1 MKHLNKDSF
10 CVHPWVNLLVN
21 SSGTYNFC
29 CIATTGAQSQITN
42 DNNNIMHAS
51 KDTPD
56 EAWNAKS
63 LRTVRKAMLDGKKL
77 DVCGV
82 CWKQEEV
89 GKESYRERHNKEWFK
104 RLGQPEV
111 ERRVAYSLANEYA
124 VDTPPDYLDLR
135 LGNICNLK
143 CRMCNVF
150 NSSQIEKEHIKLRQ
164 NNLYAD
170 MWTRQWDKTDI
181 SGAPYDMSWVNYDK
195 FWENLNTYVPD
206 LQKVYFTGG
215 EPTLLETPYAF
226 MDEMVSQGIQDKVD
240 IMFNTNCTNVQP
252 KWLEQLSKF
261 RRVQINGS
269 IDGIGAMNDY
279 IRAPSKWKN
288 IRENFIKIAKL
299 PNVHIGISPVIQI
312 YNILDVDKIL
322 EFAEEVSHIIGKVVD
337 VDFLLCFHPTYL
349 DPANLPDR
357 VRDKA
362 FIKLQRIQDS
372 WIYKQSE
379 KNGNSIKNSVDSYLT
394 MLEHKRHPDWKK
406 NMKDFWNMT
415 NILDKNRFQSFK
427 ESVPELYEMMRN
439 EK

>member
-1 MKHLNKDSF
+1 MVNKPSETF
-10 CVHPWVNLLVN
+10 CVHPWINLMVSPL
-21 SSGTYNFC
+21 GTYSFC
-29 CIATTGAQSQITN
+29 CVATQGALSQITD
-42 DNNNIMHAS
+42 DNNKLVHAS
-51 KDTPD
+51 KNTPD

-63 LRTVRKAMLDGKKL
+63 MRTVRKAMLDGEKL
-77 DVCGV
+77 DACGV
-82 CWKQEEV
+82 CWKQEEM

-104 RLGQPEV
+104 RLGQLEV

-135 LGNICNLK
+135 LGNLCNLK
-143 CRMCNVF
+143 CRMCNLF
-150 NSSQIEKEHIKLRQ
+150 NSSQIEKEHLKLRQ
-164 NNLYAD
+164 NNMYAD
-170 MWTRQWDKTDI
+170 IWTRLYPHTDI
-181 SGAPYDMSWVNYDK
+181 NGAPYDMNWVNYEG
-195 FWENLNTYVPD
+195 FWKNINEYVPS
-206 LQKVYFTGG
+206 LKKVYFTGG
-215 EPTLLETPYAF
+215 EPTLLETPYTF
-226 MDEMVSQGIQDKVD
+226 MDEMVSQGINDKVD

-252 KWLEQLSKF
+252 KWLNQLSKF

-349 DPANLPDR
+349 DPSNLPDR

-415 NILDKNRFQSFK
+415 EIYDKSRNQSFK
-427 ESVPELYEMMRN
+427 KSIPELYGLLSD
-439 EK
+439 